1 MRKGKME
8 EKDFTSLFKDQKILV
23 TGGTGTVGRAIVEE
37 LLKHDP
43 TVIRIYSR
51 DESKQFAMAHDL
63 NHHPKLRFLIGDVRD
78 AKRIQYALE
87 DIDIVF
93 HCAGMK
99 HVPACEYNPFEAVK
113 TNVIGTQN
121 LIEAVF
127 NEKVKKVIFTGTDKA
142 ANPTNTMGATKLL
155 AERLIS
161 SANFYKGNRDT
172 IFTSIR
178 FGNVMGSRGSV
189 IPLFRRQIEKGG
201 PVTVTDGDITRFM
214 MTTKDAVRLVFLATE
229 LAKGGEVFTLKMP
242 ALRLGDLIDV
252 MITEL
257 APKFGFEPEE
267 IKIEQIG
274 LRPGEKTYEEILTEA
289 DAKNAYENDYMYITP
304 PVIMQDTF
312 SSRYPNCRKVE
323 ERTYTSNDFP
333 LLSKSEIRNLL
344 EREGLLKG
352 DNGLKS
358 LLLLHKV
365 PDIDVIKE
373 LLAE

>member
-1 MRKGKME
+1 MNRS
-8 EKDFTSLFKDQKILV
+8 DFSSLFKGQKILV
-23 TGGTGTVGRAIVEE
+23 TGGTGTVGRAIVEQ
-37 LLKHDP
+37 LLTYDP
-43 TVIRIYSR
+43 AVVRVFSR

-63 NHHPKLRFLIGDVRD
+63 DHHPRLRFLIGDVRD
-78 AKRIQYALE
+78 AKRMQYALE

-127 NEKVKKVIFTGTDKA
+127 HEDVKKVIFTGTDKA

-161 SANFYKGNRDT
+161 SANYYKGNRKT

-201 PVTVTDGDITRFM
+201 PVTVTDRNITRFI
-214 MTTKDAVRLVFLATE
+214 MTTQDAVRLVFLATQM
-229 LAKGGEVFTLKMP
+229 ARGGEVFTLKMP
-242 ALRLGDLIDV
+242 AFRLGDLIDV
-252 MITEL
+252 MIEHL
-257 APKFGFEPEE
+257 APKFGYEPG
-267 IKIEQIG
+267 KIPVEQIG
-274 LRPGEKTYEEILTEA
+274 LRPGEKPYEEILTEA
-289 DAKNAYENDYMYITP
+289 DAKNAYENDFMYITP
-304 PVIMQDTF
+304 PVILTQSFQNHYLDSHKTQ
-312 SSRYPNCRKVE
+312 

-333 LLSKSEIRNLL
+333 LLSREKIRGLL

-352 DNGLKS
+352 DNSLKS
-358 LLLLHKV
+358 LLMLHKV
-365 PDIDVIKE
+365 PDIAVIQE

>member
-1 MRKGKME
+1 MLDN
-8 EKDFTSLFKDQKILV
+8 DFTHVFKNQKILV
-23 TGGTGTVGRAIVEE
+23 TGGTGTVGRAIVEQ
-37 LLKHDP
+37 LLTYDP
-43 TVIRIYSR
+43 KVVRVFSR

-78 AKRIQYALE
+78 AKRIQYAME

-127 NEKVKKVIFTGTDKA
+127 KENVKKVIFTGTDKA

-161 SANFYKGNRDT
+161 SANYYKGSRAAT
-172 IFTSIR
+172 FTSIR

-201 PVTVTDGDITRFM
+201 PVTVTDGAITRFM
-214 MTTKDAVRLVFLATE
+214 MTTRDAVTLVFMATALAQ
-229 LAKGGEVFTLKMP
+229 GGEVFTLKMP

-252 MITEL
+252 MIENL
-257 APKFGFEPEE
+257 APKFGYDPSE
-267 IKIEQIG
+267 IRIEQIG
-274 LRPGEKTYEEILTEA
+274 LRPGEKPYEEILTQA
-289 DAKNAYENDYMYITP
+289 DAENAYENDFMYITP
-304 PVIMQDTF
+304 PVLMKGEF
-312 SSRYPNCRKVE
+312 SSHYPGCRKVE

-333 LLSKSEIRNLL
+333 LLTREEIKDLL
-344 EREGLLKG
+344 ESEGLLEGK
-352 DNGLKS
+352 DGLKS
-358 LLLLHKV
+358 LLMLHKV
-365 PDIDVIKE
+365 PDIEVIKE

>member
-1 MRKGKME
+1 MKENKVFLDLFRRK
-8 EKDFTSLFKDQKILV
+8 KILV
-23 TGGTGTVGRAIVEE
+23 TGGTGTVGRAIVEH
-37 LLKHDP
+37 LLDLEP
-43 TVIRIYSR
+43 AVVRVYSR

-63 NHHPKLRFLIGDVRD
+63 GHHSRLRFLIGDVRD

-113 TNVIGTQN
+113 TNVMGTQN

-127 NEKVKKVIFTGTDKA
+127 RENVKKVIFTGTDKA

-161 SANFYKGNRDT
+161 SANYYKGNRKT
-172 IFTSIR
+172 VFTSIR

-201 PVTVTDGDITRFM
+201 PVTVTDGNITRFM
-214 MTTKDAVRLVFLATE
+214 MTTQEAVRLVFLATRM
-229 LAKGGEVFTLKMP
+229 ARGGEVFTLKMP
-242 ALRLGDLIDV
+242 ALRLGDLIEV
-252 MITEL
+252 MIEAL
-257 APKFGFEPEE
+257 APKFGFEPSQ
-267 IKIEQIG
+267 IPIEQIG
-274 LRPGEKTYEEILTEA
+274 LRPGEKPYEEILTEA
-289 DAKNAYENDYMYITP
+289 DAKNACENDFMYITP
-304 PVIMQDTF
+304 PVIEQKEF
-312 SSRYPNCRKVE
+312 LNYYPESRKIRE
-323 ERTYTSNDFP
+323 QTYTSNDFP
-333 LLSKSEIRNLL
+333 LLSKDEIRSLL
-344 EREGLLKG
+344 EKEGLLKG

-358 LLLLHKV
+358 LLMLHKI
-365 PDIDVIKE
+365 PDIKIIQE